1 MAVKWTL
8 ERCLTHPLA
17 WRPAMGAEFPYFA
30 TVSDQEW
37 RIRINDF
44 PAEPMY
50 TLVINSTAVGDFDE
64 WPDCWRRPA

>member
-1 MAVKWTL
+1 
-8 ERCLTHPLA
+8 
-17 WRPAMGAEFPYFA
+17 MGAEFPYFA